1 MLEEP
6 SQEILMNEN
15 FARQTRELFGVAKDV
30 RIPDNVQAFAEESV
44 AKTREAY
51 QKINTVAKDGVKVI
65 EEVVLTAQ
73 AGAKALGEK
82 VLSNASANTEA
93 VFDAAQAIAR
103 ARTLPE
109 VARLQADF
117 MQQQIAVANAQTK
130 ELFELSA
137 KIAKQTF
144 ETMNAAATK
153 TFEQLRKTA

>member
-1 MLEEP
+1 
-6 SQEILMNEN
+6 MNEN
-15 FARQTRELFGVAKDV
+15 FARQARELFGVAKDV
-30 RIPDNVQAFAEESV
+30 RIPDNVQALAEESV

-51 QKINTVAKDGVKVI
+51 QKMNTVAKDGVKVI

-73 AGAKALGEK
+73 AGAKAIGEK
-82 VLSNASANTEA
+82 VLSNANANTEA

-117 MQQQIAVANAQTK
+117 MQQQFATANAQTK

-144 ETMNAAATK
+144 ETMNAAATR